1 MTATKL
7 PSQLCCPPWMLPLAT
22 GSNVP
27 SSITSLK
34 INIPNNNA
42 NNTTNIIN
50 FHSPN
55 NNTNTTTNSIN
66 FHSPNNNTN
75 TTMNSITHT
84 TCSAKIFTSQPGV
97 SHTVD
102 FYVLIHPHGGLVPP
116 PIKLLLAPS
125 SLPQAHMLLLPLPN
139 PQPPL
144 QDSQLPPLNQLDTG
158 AQHSPPAYLPP
169 SHHPPP
175 HFTGTRGSPVD
186 DLDGDLYDDPYADDN
201 GPLSAPHYQLLD
213 PFCCHQ
219 PSAHSPKHMCH
230 Y

>member
-1 MTATKL
+1 
-7 PSQLCCPPWMLPLAT
+7 MLPLAT

-34 INIPNNNA
+34 INIPNNNT

-66 FHSPNNNTN
+66 FHFPNNNIN
-75 TTMNSITHT
+75 TTMNSITHA
-84 TCSAKIFTSQPGV
+84 TCSAKIFTSQPGLP
-97 SHTVD
+97 SPSPYATGAWPIPP
-102 FYVLIHPHGGLVPP
+102 FPH
-116 PIKLLLAPS
+116 LLQPNPCLLQLTPH
-125 SLPQAHMLLLPLPN
+125 LLQLTPQLPLPN

-158 AQHSPPAYLPP
+158 AQRSPPAYLPP
-169 SHHPPP
+169 SHHPSP

-186 DLDGDLYDDPYADDN
+186 DPDGDLYDDPYADDN
-201 GPLSAPHYQLLD
+201 GPLSAPHHRLLD
-213 PFCCHQ
+213 LFCCHQ
-219 PSAHSPKHMCH
+219 PSAHSLKHMCH